1 MNIPE
6 AYVIQKLYSYAQ
18 SPTYHKFNKQY
29 NAGCPV
35 CKEGSSFGRKKR
47 LYYYPDSNTFFCF
60 NCNKNWNAYEWLR
73 DACKM
78 TFKEIKEE
86 VNSNNYR
93 INIGESVFQTKQIKQ
108 SSILPHNSID
118 LGDTNQLLFYK
129 NNEFINT
136 ALTYINKRKLNT
148 ALNKP
153 KTFFLSLTDFMHKNR
168 LCIPFYDNN
177 KKVIYYQTRALDNS
191 LPAYLNKINEDKRV
205 FGLDNIKNN
214 IDHIFIFEGPIDAMF
229 VENGVAV
236 TGLNLTD
243 KQKEDLSIFPLHKK
257 IWVPDNQHI
266 DKAAKEKTDTLLSQ
280 KMSVFL
286 WPENIKCK
294 DFNELAILLNQNY
307 ISHKFILNNTKLF

>member
-1 MNIPE
+1 
-6 AYVIQKLYSYAQ
+6 
-18 SPTYHKFNKQY
+18 
-29 NAGCPV
+29 
-35 CKEGSSFGRKKR
+35 
-47 LYYYPDSNTFFCF
+47 
-60 NCNKNWNAYEWLR
+60 
-73 DACKM
+73 
-78 TFKEIKEE
+78 
-86 VNSNNYR
+86 
-93 INIGESVFQTKQIKQ
+93 
-108 SSILPHNSID
+108 
-118 LGDTNQLLFYK
+118 
-129 NNEFINT
+129 
-136 ALTYINKRKLNT
+136 
-148 ALNKP
+148 
-153 KTFFLSLTDFMHKNR
+153 MHKNR

-214 IDHIFIFEGPIDAMF
+214 IDYIFIFEGPIDAMF

-243 KQKEDLSIFPLHKK
+243 KQKEDLSLFPLHKK
-257 IWVPDNQHI
+257 IWVPDNQHV
-266 DKAAKEKTDTLLSQ
+266 DKAAKEKTDTLLNQ